1 MNNIFG
7 QYVLNHFKQLEFS
20 NSAQLLAFSLA
31 GAGQVASSENLM
43 KGSEIDS
50 YLLGA
55 CPFRTGI
62 ELRKNEIDMMP
73 ETKVWDITISAE
85 LGTAFETFWQ
95 SF

>member
-50 YLLGA
+50 R
-55 CPFRTGI
+55 CHQIPFF
-62 ELRKNEIDMMP
+62 MP
-73 ETKVWDITISAE
+73 HQFVGHHCAQ
-85 LGTAFETFWQ
+85 LA
-95 SF
+95 